1 MLKKGHPWQV
11 DEWNNRI
18 DFVRLLKTDSMELQ
32 KHKSVSDDVKFM
44 MDRFSAYKDQILDAY
59 QSDEEFK
66 TLCEDFYASALILEN
81 VKRKL
86 LKDKRSELEYRKLFL
101 DLEGE
106 ILNFLGTDDNV

>member
-1 MLKKGHPWQV
+1 
-11 DEWNNRI
+11 
-18 DFVRLLKTDSMELQ
+18 MELQ
-32 KHKSVSDDVKFM
+32 KHKSMSDDVKFM

-59 QSDEEFK
+59 QSNDEFK

-81 VKRKL
+81 VKKKL

-106 ILNFLGTDDNV
+106 ILNFLGTEDHA